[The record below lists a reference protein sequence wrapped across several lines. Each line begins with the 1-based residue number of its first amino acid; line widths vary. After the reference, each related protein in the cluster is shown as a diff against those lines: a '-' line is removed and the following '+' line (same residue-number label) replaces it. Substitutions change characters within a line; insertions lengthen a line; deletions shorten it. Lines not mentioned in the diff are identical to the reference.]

1 MKNNE
6 NKQRSTVTSIES
18 TSNGLMKIFLWL

>member
-18 TSNGLMKIFLWL
+18 TSNGLMKIFL